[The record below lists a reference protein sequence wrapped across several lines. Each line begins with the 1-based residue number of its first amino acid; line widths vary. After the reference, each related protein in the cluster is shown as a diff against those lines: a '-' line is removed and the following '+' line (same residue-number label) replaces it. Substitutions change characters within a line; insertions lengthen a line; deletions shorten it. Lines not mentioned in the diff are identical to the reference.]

1 MLLWGDVSG
10 FLECADVAPKS
21 CEKLNCLL
29 ESDLTNLLIELAV
42 TIDAGEAF
50 VKACYTLEGDGSLAL
65 TCYNVLSTV
74 INPGSTLA
82 NTHAVACQLAFP
94 LHSLPVLTQ

>member
-10 FLECADVAPKS
+10 FLESADVAPKS
-21 CEKLNCLL
+21 CEKLKCLL

-50 VKACYTLEGDGSLAL
+50 VKACYTLEGDGHQSRFNTGQH
-65 TCYNVLSTV
+65 TCCCIPVS
-74 INPGSTLA
+74 
-82 NTHAVACQLAFP
+82 FP
-94 LHSLPVLTQ
+94 TA